1 MLIAFNINLL
11 PVFETKRDQTTDQLF
26 LHSIMLVISVL
37 NIKRP
42 VDISIGLF
50 YVKVLSYRMQTPALP
65 ICVTNLPAFDTIRL
79 ECFCVLGY
87 LCSRSKY

>member
-11 PVFETKRDQTTDQLF
+11 PVFETKRYQTTDQLF
-26 LHSIMLVISVL
+26 LHSIMLDISVL

-50 YVKVLSYRMQTPALP
+50 YVKVLSYSIQRAVLH

-79 ECFCVLGY
+79 ESFGVLRY
-87 LCSRSKY
+87 LCSR

>member
-50 YVKVLSYRMQTPALP
+50 YVKVLSYSIQRAVLH

-79 ECFCVLGY
+79 ECFGVLRY
-87 LCSRSKY
+87 LCSR